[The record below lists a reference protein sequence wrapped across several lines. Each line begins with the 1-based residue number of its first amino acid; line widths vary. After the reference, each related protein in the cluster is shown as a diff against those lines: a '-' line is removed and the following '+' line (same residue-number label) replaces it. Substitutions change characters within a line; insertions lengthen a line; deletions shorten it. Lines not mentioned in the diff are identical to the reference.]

1 MKLTEEEKQLILEK
15 RRKENEL
22 NFKKTGILKH
32 DVYGLPTNGYSQF
45 AFDLRDIIEEHGL
58 FVPKE
63 VVLGIVEQIK
73 DELLSTEWLIP
84 SGTKFESYMID
95 GKELWYDQN
104 EDVCDMDSTWAS
116 KNLKNIK
123 KLKK

>member
-1 MKLTEEEKQLILEK
+1 MKLTEEEKQIILEK
-15 RRKENEL
+15 RKKENEI
-22 NFKKTGILKH
+22 KYPKTGILKH

-45 AFDLRDIIEEHGL
+45 AFDLRNIIEEHGL

-73 DELLSTEWLIP
+73 DELLSTVIP
-84 SGTKFESYMID
+84 SGTKFECYRID
-95 GKELWYDQN
+95 DKEFWDDEN
-104 EDVCDMDSTWAS
+104 EDVFDMDSNWAS

>member
-1 MKLTEEEKQLILEK
+1 MKLTEEEKQIILEK
-15 RRKENEL
+15 RKKENEI
-22 NFKKTGILKH
+22 KYPKTGILKH

-73 DELLSTEWLIP
+73 DELLSTVIL

>member
-1 MKLTEEEKQLILEK
+1 MKLTEEEKQIILEK
-15 RRKENEL
+15 RKKENEL
-22 NFKKTGILKH
+22 KYPKTGILKH

-63 VVLGIVEQIK
+63 VVLGIVEKIK
-73 DELLSTEWLIP
+73 DELLSTVIL

>member
-22 NFKKTGILKH
+22 KFKKTGILKH
-32 DVYGLPTNGYSQF
+32 DVYSLPTNGYSQF
-45 AFDLRDIIEEHGL
+45 AFDLSDIIQEHGW
-58 FVPKE
+58 FINRE
-63 VVLGIVEQIK
+63 VVLDIVEQIK
-73 DELLSTEWLIP
+73 DQLLSTVIP

-104 EDVCDMDSTWAS
+104 EDVLDMDSNWAS
-116 KNLKNIK
+116 KNLINIK
-123 KLKK
+123 NLN